1 MQWRPLTWDRWASDL
16 NARSNIVFWRMWRQV
31 REILNDRSSH
41 SFAALAGWTY
51 APSREEMVQWDVMAA
66 DGKLKDKTYR
76 PWTDKRNN
84 LFREGPR
91 QVVRDETWK
100 RNRRHFKE
108 IWGEELTEEEQ

>member
-1 MQWRPLTWDRWASDL
+1 MQWRPLTWDRWARDL

-41 SFAALAGWTY
+41 SFAALAGWAY

-76 PWTDKRNN
+76 PWTDKRND
-84 LFREGPR
+84 LFREDPR
-91 QVVRDETWK
+91 RVVHDETWK

-108 IWGEELTEEEQ
+108 IWGEELTEEEK